1 MADVIRI
8 VIVDPSDM
16 SREEL
21 RNALLGMES
30 VWLDSECRNYDF
42 ALDLVTQSPPDAVL
56 VSLDSDQNKAIAL
69 IQHFTEYLPQM
80 SVLAASARSDGQA
93 ILQALRA
100 GAREF
105 LTLPIQPE
113 ELVQTLRKV
122 TSQHHSHHHPADE
135 VPTTVRTRE
144 PSGKMAR
151 PQGQILSVLG
161 SRGGVG
167 STSIAV
173 NLGATLAQYGNL
185 NVAMLDLDLAMGD
198 ADIHLDLL
206 ADYSLLDLAV
216 KVEALDQQYLRQC
229 MKKHSCGMWFLQH
242 PENLVDLEVIREDVL
257 RRIIKLLQTS
267 YSYLM
272 LDLSKSFNAVDQT
285 VLEMSNLI
293 LVVIQLELSSV
304 RNAVRILQ
312 ALATNEA
319 LSEKVRIILNNVG
332 GEPDIPLK
340 KAEETLGR
348 SVFWQIPRDGAVM
361 KEAKENGQPL
371 VQYAVR
377 SKAQQAFF
385 GLAKELTGAECPVQ
399 PTEKSRGWTSI
410 FTRK

>member
-69 IQHFTEYLPQM
+69 IQHFSEYLPQM

-122 TSQHHSHHHPADE
+122 TGQHHPHHAPSE
-135 VPTTVRTRE
+135 VTTTVRKRE

-151 PQGQILSVLG
+151 PQGQIVSVLG

-167 STSIAV
+167 GTSIAV
-173 NLGATLAQYGNL
+173 NLGATLAQYGDL

-216 KVEALDQQYLRQC
+216 KVDALDQQYLRQC
-229 MKKHSCGMWFLQH
+229 MKKHACGLWFLQH
-242 PENLVDLEVIREDVL
+242 PENLIDLEAIREDIL

-267 YSYLM
+267 YAYLM
-272 LDLSKSFNAVDQT
+272 VDLSKSFNAVDQT

-293 LVVIQLELSSV
+293 LVVIQLDLSSV

-319 LSEKVRIILNNVG
+319 LTEKVRIILNNVG

-340 KAEETLGR
+340 KAEETLGH
-348 SVFWQIPRDGAVM
+348 SVYWQIPHEASAL
-361 KEAKENGQPL
+361 KEAKDNGQPL
-371 VQYAVR
+371 VQYAIK

-385 GLAKELTGAECPVQ
+385 GLAKELTGRECPVQ
-399 PTEKSRGWTSI
+399 PREKSRGWSSI
-410 FTRK
+410 FSRK